1 MFRTCFIVITN
12 HKKWNTL
19 KFSLKN
25 MLYMLASK
33 NNIFCDIYTQNMLY
47 CSLIFK
53 VSIKIYITFGNR
65 SSRLDVVNI
74 TIGIPFFN

>member
-1 MFRTCFIVITN
+1 
-12 HKKWNTL
+12 
-19 KFSLKN
+19 
-25 MLYMLASK
+25 MLASK